1 MSYVDK
7 SKLNKRKYISD
18 DSNLEKEK
26 SENLELSRYHGK
38 NVGYLE
44 NEMFTLG
51 NLVNKLTYNEKTQ
64 KFKVKLIYKYEG
76 YGFLNKSAVDSA
88 TFTLDKKDIEYFGM
102 LEENYKGNDFPSKK
116 RTFYD
121 YDKFHGFA
129 KGLDGTNILKLFK
142 PKESSYGDGN
152 LKDVI
157 VLKISDDAY
166 WVWGFLWS
174 ESGSET
180 TRSSAEMN

>member
-1 MSYVDK
+1 
-7 SKLNKRKYISD
+7 
-18 DSNLEKEK
+18 
-26 SENLELSRYHGK
+26 LSRYHGK

-166 WVWGFLWS
+166 HNQSCFPGVALIPQKYSRMDYENLAKYLPGF
-174 ESGSET
+174 
-180 TRSSAEMN
+180 EMEE